1 LRAVTDNLQR
11 LVGVLTAEVDEEKR
25 MSCKQVALT
34 WMEDS
39 DVGWTDLAGWY
50 SGCQRRGRRS
60 FAVMCHCR
68 PILNLKLAMACCSK
82 HQSCS
87 VSISS

>member
-1 LRAVTDNLQR
+1 MFLPSNFCSTVLHSASSSCAIKGIFVKILICHPPNSLRAVTDNLQR

-39 DVGWTDLAGWY
+39 DVG
-50 SGCQRRGRRS
+50 
-60 FAVMCHCR
+60 
-68 PILNLKLAMACCSK
+68 
-82 HQSCS
+82 
-87 VSISS
+87 